1 MFATFID
8 FLQKLIISMFSG
20 FANKRKS
27 PGITNIN
34 ITKNRKSIIKNVHT
48 KNLDTKG
55 NVNTERNFD
64 SKIENIEIK

>member
-1 MFATFID
+1 
-8 FLQKLIISMFSG
+8 MFSG

-55 NVNTERNFD
+55 NVNIERNFD